1 VISFLIVLKISRVQD
16 PHEFWTDSNGLSMIK
31 RIWGKR
37 ETFEVDMNQLE
48 DQLPSANFYPVT
60 SAIFV
65 ESCAECPSN
74 IERNIFEKRQQADR
88 PVLDKS
94 NWANLKQPNNPKQ
107 RENPEGSRQA
117 ESVEFRSKMFEF
129 FQVKSS

>member
-1 VISFLIVLKISRVQD
+1 
-16 PHEFWTDSNGLSMIK
+16 MIK

-74 IERNIFEKRQQADR
+74 IERNIFEKRQQAER

-94 NWANLKQPNNPKQ
+94 KWATPKHPDQPEQ

-129 FQVKSS
+129 FKVKNS

>member
-1 VISFLIVLKISRVQD
+1 
-16 PHEFWTDSNGLSMIK
+16 MIK

-74 IERNIFEKRQQADR
+74 IERNIFEKRQQADK

-94 NWANLKQPNNPKQ
+94 NWANLKQPNQPKQ

-117 ESVEFRSKMFEF
+117 ESVKFRSKMFEF
-129 FQVKSS
+129 FHVITS